1 MKRRI
6 IKQGHNT
13 LTVTLPSKWVQLFNL
28 KPGDEIEI
36 NERENGL
43 FLSTEK
49 HDEELKTEVDITGFS
64 IPAIWKYIMSVYRE
78 GYDEVKITFDPL
90 KKYDHPLKFFTSELT
105 DIRYGNHAD
114 HTPYEVLRVISSRFI
129 GFEIIEHHKNYCI
142 MKNMA
147 VLTSKEFD
155 PSLRRVFLLLQQMA
169 EETLEALK
177 KNDPKI
183 VSHVRDVDIN
193 VDKFIDYC
201 IRVLNKTGFKD
212 VKKGHLLFSALFLL
226 ELLGDEFKNLSGHIL
241 KDMKKSPPK
250 DIIELAEKS
259 LKQVN
264 DFYTLYYTFTRERL
278 IAISDDNLVIRLYKE
293 NIAKKGGKL
302 SVEEYQIMSH
312 LARVGR
318 YVKALIELRIE
329 MEF

>member
-49 HDEELKTEVDITGFS
+49 HDDELKTEIDITGFD
-64 IPAIWKYIMSVYRE
+64 IATIWKYIMSVYRE
-78 GYDEVKITFDPL
+78 GYDEVKITFDPT
-90 KKYDHPLKFFTSELT
+90 KKYGHPRKFFTSEST
-105 DIRYGNHAD
+105 DIRYGKNAD
-114 HTPYEVLRVISSRFI
+114 HTPYEVLRVMASRFI

-155 PSLRRVFLLLQQMA
+155 PSLRRVFLLLQQMG
-169 EETLEALK
+169 EETLESLK

-183 VSHVRDVDIN
+183 VSHMRDIDIN
-193 VDKFIDYC
+193 VDKFVDYC
-201 IRVLNKTGFKD
+201 VRVLNKTGFKD
-212 VKKGHLLFSALFLL
+212 VKKAHLLFSVLYLL
-226 ELLGDEFKNLSGHIL
+226 ELLGDEFKNLSGHL
-241 KDMKKSPPK
+241 LRDMKKSPSK
-250 DIIELAEKS
+250 EIIELAERS

-264 DFYTLYYTFTRERL
+264 DFYSLYYNFTRENL
-278 IAISDDNLVIRLYKE
+278 IAISDDNLVIRLHKE
-293 NIAKKGGKL
+293 NRAKKGGQL